1 MHPRLVLAEACAEGG
16 LGTSRGVMRIG
27 TSRGVIRIGTSRG
40 AIFVEPLRLLVLI
53 VLYLNTRPTPEARS
67 HLEANLKTKI

>member
-1 MHPRLVLAEACAEGG
+1 MHPRLVLAEAFAEGG
-16 LGTSRGVMRIG
+16 LG